1 MTTKVLVIHGPNLNL
16 LGRRE
21 PQVYGS
27 TTLEE
32 INLQLL
38 CEAEKAGVEL
48 ETFQSNHEGAI
59 VDCIQRAFR
68 RIDLII
74 INAAAFTH
82 YSYAIRDAVA
92 AVHIPTIEVHVSNI
106 YQREDFRHHSVLAP
120 VVSGQVTGLGVIGYV
135 LALQGGL
142 NLLVRKKE

>member
-1 MTTKVLVIHGPNLNL
+1 MTLKVLVIHGPNLNL
-16 LGRRE
+16 LGQRE

-38 CEAEKAGVEL
+38 RETKKVGVEL

-59 VDCIQRAFR
+59 VDCIQQAYGMVA
-68 RIDLII
+68 LII

-82 YSYAIRDAVA
+82 YSYAIRDALA
-92 AVHIPTIEVHVSNI
+92 AVNIPAIEVHISNI
-106 YQREDFRHHSVLAP
+106 YQREDFRQRSVIASVTL
-120 VVSGQVTGLGVIGYV
+120 GQVTGLGVKGYL

-142 NLLVRKKE
+142 DFLSWGKE

>member
-16 LGRRE
+16 LGQRE

-38 CEAEKAGVEL
+38 REAEKVDVEL

-59 VDCIQRAFR
+59 VDCIQHAYGRVA
-68 RIDLII
+68 LII

-82 YSYAIRDAVA
+82 YSYAIRDALA
-92 AVHIPTIEVHVSNI
+92 AVNIPAIEVHISNV
-106 YQREDFRHHSVLAP
+106 YQREDFRHRSVIAS
-120 VVSGQVTGLGVIGYV
+120 VVLGQVIGLGAIGYL

-142 NLLVRKKE
+142 NFLSQGRK